1 MSTTRP
7 MSMEPGSNGPASAG
21 AARGPRRHVY
31 SPFIPDVVLATAFVA
46 WLGFQC
52 WQLVA
57 EHRQLNQARAQLEAA
72 FESSTKLRAS
82 LDGIAAATAKLAE
95 QGNANAR
102 VIVDE
107 LRRRGV
113 TINPDGSAKRQ

>member
-1 MSTTRP
+1 
-7 MSMEPGSNGPASAG
+7 MEPGGNGNGGAG
-21 AARGPRRHVY
+21 APRGPRRHIY
-31 SPFIPDVVLATAFVA
+31 SPFIPVVVLATAFVA

-57 EHRQLNQARAQLEAA
+57 EHRQLRQARAQLEAP

-82 LDGIAAATAKLAE
+82 LDTLAATTAKLAE

-107 LRRRGV
+107 LRKRGV

>member
-1 MSTTRP
+1 MPIEQNNNGQASTV
-7 MSMEPGSNGPASAG
+7 GP
-21 AARGPRRHVY
+21 RGPRRHIY
-31 SPFIPDVVLATAFVA
+31 SPFIPIVVLAAAFVA
-46 WLGFQC
+46 WLGFQG

-57 EHRQLNQARAQLEAA
+57 ERRQLGQARAQLEAP

-82 LDGIAAATAKLAE
+82 LDAVAAATAKLAE